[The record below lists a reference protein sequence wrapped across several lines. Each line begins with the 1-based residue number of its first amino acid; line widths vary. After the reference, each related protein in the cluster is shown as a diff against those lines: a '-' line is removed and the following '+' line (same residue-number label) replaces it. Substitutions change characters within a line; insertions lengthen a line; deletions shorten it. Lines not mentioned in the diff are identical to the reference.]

1 MLELEWNSA
10 VQSSIIKLG
19 ISAFLAFLIGLER
32 ELRGHQ
38 AGIRT
43 HMLLAIGVTLFTELS
58 VNFSGDKGRVAAQV
72 VTGIGFLGAGAI
84 LRIGGDVKGLTT
96 SASIWAVSAIAM
108 GVSVGGPF
116 ITISIIAT
124 IMTLFTLGVV
134 ELVEIKWVKS
144 KMHRR
149 MNVQTENQEAMFA
162 IVDEVSNRPGTSLR
176 SVHVIRRDTP
186 VEATLTLRGKDDLI
200 NFISRYPGVLHAEWL
215 N

>member
-1 MLELEWNSA
+1 MLELEWNAA

-19 ISAFLAFLIGLER
+19 IAAILAFFIGLER

-58 VNFSGDKGRVAAQV
+58 VAFSGDKGRVAAQV

-116 ITISIIAT
+116 ITVAIIAT
-124 IMTLFTLGVV
+124 IMTLFTLAVI
-134 ELVEIKWVKS
+134 ELIEVKWVKS
-144 KMHRR
+144 KMDRR
-149 MNVQTENQEAMFA
+149 MNVQTEDQEAMFQ
-162 IVDEVSNRPGTSLR
+162 IVDEISNRPGTTLKSI
-176 SVHVIRRDTP
+176 HVLSRQTP
-186 VEATLTLRGKDDLI
+186 VEATLTVRGKDDLV